1 MKRIQINEFEH
12 NNNWRPIPLTYK
24 DAHNIGLQYV
34 FGTHGAIYDVIDEQ
48 LFMLAVIQHGLKFVE
63 VVEKS
68 CRQAETSV

>member
-1 MKRIQINEFEH
+1 MKRMRIKLEIK
-12 NNNWRPIPLTYK
+12 RIPLTYE
-24 DAHNIGLQYV
+24 DAHKIGVQYV

-48 LFMLAVIQHGLKFVE
+48 LFMLAVIQYGLKFVE

>member
-12 NNNWRPIPLTYK
+12 NNNWKPIPLTYK
-24 DAHNIGLQYV
+24 DAHKIGLQYV
-34 FGTHGAIYDVIDEQ
+34 KHGLIYDVIDEQ
-48 LFMLAVIQHGLKFVE
+48 LFMLAVIQYGLKFVE